1 MTVMTIIIVLAIGLI
16 TLMIGLF
23 TKKRWVTILS
33 LIPLGLSLW
42 NLMTLFSM
50 GM

>member
-1 MTVMTIIIVLAIGLI
+1 MTVMTMIIVLAIGLI
-16 TLMIGLF
+16 TLLIGLF
-23 TKKRWVTILS
+23 TKKRWMTILS

-42 NLMTLFSM
+42 NFMALFSM